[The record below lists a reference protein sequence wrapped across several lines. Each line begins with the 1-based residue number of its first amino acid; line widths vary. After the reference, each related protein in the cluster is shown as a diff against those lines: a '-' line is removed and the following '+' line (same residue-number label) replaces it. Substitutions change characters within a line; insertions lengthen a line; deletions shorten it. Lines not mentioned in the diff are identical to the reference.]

1 MSYPDPPRT
10 FEEFWPHYAGAH
22 RNPLCRGLHY
32 IGTFLG
38 LAVALWGV
46 LTLSPIALPL
56 AIVCGYG
63 FAWVGHFFVEGN
75 KPASFDYAL
84 WSLRGDFRM
93 LRLGVTGRMAD
104 EMIRLY
110 GSRNPAPDA
119 PLRPSAR

>member
-10 FEEFWPHYAGAH
+10 FEEFWPRYAGAH

-32 IGTFLG
+32 LGTSLG
-38 LAVALWGV
+38 LAAALWGV
-46 LTLSPIALPL
+46 LTLNPLALPL
-56 AIVCGYG
+56 AIALGYG
-63 FAWVGHFFVEGN
+63 FAWIGHFFIERN

-93 LRLGVTGRMAD
+93 LRLGLTGRMAE

-110 GSRNPAPDA
+110 GSRNPPPDA